1 MTIAKR
7 LTLTMLIILFVIF
20 TATMILTY
28 MNTNASIER
37 TIRMQG
43 IQSAEN
49 AAQFINLEKYEDF
62 LNDSSE
68 SKTYWTIR
76 NQLNQV
82 REHVGA
88 MYLYTFTVKDGKT
101 HMLIDGMH
109 KGGELASEIGEELAM
124 PMEDITPALQ
134 GENSY
139 TDIINDEQYGKYMSI
154 MIPIKNK
161 EGDVISLLGM
171 DISAK
176 QIDQIRTDILKRSL
190 PLIIGLFFIVILLAC
205 MIVYVFIN
213 RTLTPLASMNHGLNE
228 LAAGRIG
235 QSLQKVEKIHTNRED
250 EMKRFTL
257 NFQSAVFQLT
267 TMITSIRSS
276 SDLLT
281 NAAEQLTND
290 NQSAQQSSEKIIK
303 SIHEIA
309 RGSERQM
316 QNNEEAVK
324 AMEGTTVGVQKI
336 AESSFSIA
344 EASSHVTQLV
354 EESYVQTHAV
364 VSEIEEAARSVLATN
379 KEVIELGRMF
389 KEVEKIVGVITSI
402 TDQTNLLALNAAIE
416 AARAGEAG
424 KGFAVV
430 ADEVKKLAEES
441 KESAG
446 QISDMLKRF
455 EWVTIEVIK
464 NTEISTKKA
473 ESSTKAVS
481 TVEILLGKIK
491 QAMNEVNQD
500 IHEVS
505 AITQEISAGTEEV
518 FASIEHV
525 AQVSKNNVSQTQQA
539 VFASEEQRKLMEN
552 MNQSAQELTELSK
565 QLHAAV
571 HRFAL

>member
-1 MTIAKR
+1 
-7 LTLTMLIILFVIF
+7 
-20 TATMILTY
+20 
-28 MNTNASIER
+28 
-37 TIRMQG
+37 
-43 IQSAEN
+43 
-49 AAQFINLEKYEDF
+49 
-62 LNDSSE
+62 
-68 SKTYWTIR
+68 
-76 NQLNQV
+76 
-82 REHVGA
+82 
-88 MYLYTFTVKDGKT
+88 
-101 HMLIDGMH
+101 
-109 KGGELASEIGEELAM
+109 
-124 PMEDITPALQ
+124 
-134 GENSY
+134 
-139 TDIINDEQYGKYMSI
+139 
-154 MIPIKNK
+154 
-161 EGDVISLLGM
+161 
-171 DISAK
+171 
-176 QIDQIRTDILKRSL
+176 
-190 PLIIGLFFIVILLAC
+190 
-205 MIVYVFIN
+205 
-213 RTLTPLASMNHGLNE
+213 
-228 LAAGRIG
+228 
-235 QSLQKVEKIHTNRED
+235 
-250 EMKRFTL
+250 
-257 NFQSAVFQLT
+257 
-267 TMITSIRSS
+267 
-276 SDLLT
+276 
-281 NAAEQLTND
+281 
-290 NQSAQQSSEKIIK
+290 
-303 SIHEIA
+303 
-309 RGSERQM
+309 
-316 QNNEEAVK
+316 
-324 AMEGTTVGVQKI
+324 
-336 AESSFSIA
+336 
-344 EASSHVTQLV
+344 
-354 EESYVQTHAV
+354 
-364 VSEIEEAARSVLATN
+364 
-379 KEVIELGRMF
+379 MF